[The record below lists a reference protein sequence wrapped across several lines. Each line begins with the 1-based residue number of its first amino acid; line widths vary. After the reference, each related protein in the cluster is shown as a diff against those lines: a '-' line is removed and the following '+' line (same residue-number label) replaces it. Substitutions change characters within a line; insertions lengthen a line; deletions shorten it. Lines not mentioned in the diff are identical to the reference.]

1 MDLECVAIVLSIIAI
16 IVSVI
21 GIFQTKKVNT
31 INLNSEHI
39 KDIYKEFL
47 TQKIPDS
54 LRYLNYNDNHELSG
68 EQKLQN
74 TLLEFL
80 KSIRY
85 FEYLDEE
92 FYIDIKMKIQRLEDY
107 IIGSELQNYDV
118 SKDFFY
124 KNVKEMLVDIYNTV
138 SNKYENG

>member
-80 KSIRY
+80 KAIRY

-118 SKDFFY
+118 PKDFFY
-124 KNVKEMLVDIYNTV
+124 KNVKEMLVDIYNAV

>member
-21 GIFQTKKVNT
+21 GLFQTKKVNT